1 MLETVGH
8 QLPCH
13 VTYTTGRTAEII
25 RSNLHRSPLY
35 AGKIEGVGPRY
46 CPSIEDKIVRF
57 ADKERHQIFLEPEGI
72 ATEEIYVNGLS
83 TSLPF
88 DVQVELVR
96 SVVGCE
102 NAEIVRAGYA
112 VEYDFVHPTQLEPTL
127 ETKSCR
133 NLFLAGQ
140 INGTSG
146 YEEAGG
152 QGLLA
157 GINAGLR
164 SLGRPLLTIRRDQA
178 YIGVLVDDLVTK
190 GTTEPYRMFT
200 SRAEYRLILR
210 QDNADARLSSIGYEV
225 GLLPKPKYDASRRKQ
240 EAVQQELDRLAT
252 SRQNGQSLLQLLRRP
267 EVTYAELPNR
277 NPLLSEEVTEQVET
291 IVKYAGYVERQD
303 AEIVRYKDLESRE
316 IPPWLDFESI
326 PGLRTESRLKLKQLR
341 PRTLGQASRIS
352 GISPADI
359 SLVMVWIKR
368 GPKVIA

>member
-1 MLETVGH
+1 
-8 QLPCH
+8 
-13 VTYTTGRTAEII
+13 
-25 RSNLHRSPLY
+25 
-35 AGKIEGVGPRY
+35 
-46 CPSIEDKIVRF
+46 
-57 ADKERHQIFLEPEGI
+57 
-72 ATEEIYVNGLS
+72 
-83 TSLPF
+83 
-88 DVQVELVR
+88 
-96 SVVGCE
+96 
-102 NAEIVRAGYA
+102 VRAGYA
-112 VEYDFVHPTQLEPTL
+112 VEYDFVLPTQLEPTL

-152 QGLLA
+152 QGILA
-157 GINAGLR
+157 GINAALR
-164 SLGRPLLTIRRDQA
+164 SLGRTLLTIRRDQA

-190 GTTEPYRMFT
+190 GTAEPYRMFT
-200 SRAEYRLILR
+200 SRAEYRLVLR

-225 GLLPKPKYDASRRKQ
+225 GLLPKPKYEASRRKQ
-240 EAVQQELDRLAT
+240 EAVQHELDRLAA

-267 EVTYAELPNR
+267 EVTYAKLPGR
-277 NPLLSEEVTEQVET
+277 NPLMPTEIAEQVET
-291 IVKYAGYVERQD
+291 IVKYAGYVERQE

-316 IPPWLDFESI
+316 IPVWLDFESI

-341 PRTLGQASRIS
+341 PRTLGQAGRIS